1 MELIYDN
8 DADALEITLRPGIVC
23 QTIEIDAGTLVD
35 VDELGDVLSLEVIR
49 PSRPWPLHE
58 IFERFAIDE
67 RDAEQ
72 LRAMQV
78 PEDAPHARTAA
89 LTAA

>member
-8 DADALEITLRPGIVC
+8 DADALEIVFRPGIVSR
-23 QTIEIDAGTLVD
+23 TVEIDVGTLVD
-35 VDELGDVLSLEVIR
+35 VDEHGNVTSLEVIR
-49 PSRPWPLHE
+49 PSRPWPLDE
-58 IFERFAIDE
+58 IFQRFEIDE

-78 PEDAPHARTAA
+78 PEDSPRTAA